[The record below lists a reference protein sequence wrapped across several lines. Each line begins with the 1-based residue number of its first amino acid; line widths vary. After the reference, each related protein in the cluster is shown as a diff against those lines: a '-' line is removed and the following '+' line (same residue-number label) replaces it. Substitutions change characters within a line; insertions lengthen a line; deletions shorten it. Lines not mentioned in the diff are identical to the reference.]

1 MVSRIVL
8 LFAIT
13 LSLAFSSTASAQCQG
28 GQCPPQFG
36 QPMQYLP
43 NGYGGQPGLV
53 IPGGQPGL
61 VIPGGGQGGQY
72 GGGQAGIPPFDP
84 GGNDPRFPPGSTLP
98 GTTPPADTTPAD
110 PNAPK
115 PQTQPGCCEELNARF
130 DAIDAKLEELAAKE
144 GCSCDNDELLIKI
157 KELQVQ
163 VQRVEGSVA
172 GLGKSQE
179 SIKKQLDSYDS
190 QLKQI
195 QLEIKNSIASV
206 TKEQQMS
213 YQKLTQTLAGGVKFR
228 LQFDPNTGTVTQIPD

>member
-13 LSLAFSSTASAQCQG
+13 LSLAFSSTADAQCPG
-28 GQCPPQFG
+28 GRCPPSYQ
-36 QPMQYLP
+36 QPFVP
-43 NGYGGQPGLV
+43 NGYGAQPGL
-53 IPGGQPGL
+53 ILPGGGQGL
-61 VIPGGGQGGQY
+61 VIPGGGQ
-72 GGGQAGIPPFDP
+72 GGQAGIPPFDP

-98 GTTPPADTTPAD
+98 GTTPPAGTTPAD

-130 DAIDAKLEELAAKE
+130 DALDAKLEELAAKE
-144 GCSCDNDELLIKI
+144 GCNCNNDELLIKI

-163 VQRVEGSVA
+163 VQRVEGSVDS
-172 GLGKSQE
+172 LGKSQE
-179 SIKKQLDSYDS
+179 SIKKQLDGYDS

>member
-13 LSLAFSSTASAQCQG
+13 LSLAFSSTADAQCPG
-28 GQCPPQFG
+28 GQCPPSYQ
-36 QPMQYLP
+36 QPFVP
-43 NGYGGQPGLV
+43 NGYGAQPGL
-53 IPGGQPGL
+53 ILPGGGQGL

-98 GTTPPADTTPAD
+98 GTTPPAGTTPAD

-130 DAIDAKLEELAAKE
+130 DALDAKLEELAAKE
-144 GCSCDNDELLIKI
+144 GCNCNNDELLIKI

-163 VQRVEGSVA
+163 VQRVEGSVDS
-172 GLGKSQE
+172 LGKSQE
-179 SIKKQLDSYDS
+179 SIKKQLDGYDS

>member
-1 MVSRIVL
+1 M
-8 LFAIT
+8 
-13 LSLAFSSTASAQCQG
+13 
-28 GQCPPQFG
+28 
-36 QPMQYLP
+36 
-43 NGYGGQPGLV
+43 
-53 IPGGQPGL
+53 
-61 VIPGGGQGGQY
+61 IPGGGQGGQY

-84 GGNDPRFPPGSTLP
+84 GSNDPRFPPGSTLP
-98 GTTPPADTTPAD
+98 GTTPPAD

-130 DAIDAKLEELAAKE
+130 DALDAKLEELAAKE
-144 GCSCDNDELLIKI
+144 GCTCNNDELLIKI